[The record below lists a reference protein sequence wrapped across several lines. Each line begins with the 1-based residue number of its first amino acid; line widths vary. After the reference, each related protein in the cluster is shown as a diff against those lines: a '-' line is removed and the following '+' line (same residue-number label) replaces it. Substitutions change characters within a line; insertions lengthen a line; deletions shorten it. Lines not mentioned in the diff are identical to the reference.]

1 MMQTMPAKKADS
13 FKDFVLD
20 QLRDLPALS
29 ARPMFGGHGLYLR
42 DRFFGIIYK
51 GQLYFR
57 VSPKTLSDY
66 TSRGSRPFV
75 PFPDRPAPKKQTMN
89 SYYEVPAEVLENS
102 TELVQWA
109 TKSAASAR
117 AK

>member
-1 MMQTMPAKKADS
+1 MIQSMAAQKADT

-29 ARPMFGGHGLYLR
+29 IRSMFGGHGLYLR
-42 DRFFGIIYK
+42 GRFFGIIHK

-57 VSPKTLSDY
+57 VSPKTLTGY
-66 TSRGSRPFV
+66 TSRGSKPFK
-75 PFPDRPAPKKQTMN
+75 PGKKQTIKT
-89 SYYEVPAEVLENS
+89 YYEVPAEILENS
-102 TELVQWA
+102 AELVQWA
-109 TKSAASAR
+109 TKSAASAA